1 MCSQFILRSSPKSI
15 GRYAKFYSSKEQLTE
30 SRAEQSAQHLL
41 KEAQMHRQIFDFYEE
56 LNATY
61 EAERCQKYDFNYT
74 GRTTRRRVFYGSLIA
89 DDSWATIAISAL
101 EHYGILNTVAF
112 VESNRT
118 QTFHWRDIRFGKG
131 TENLK
136 LLRKLFGKQTRV
148 SADYYVNEDYYLQS
162 LGREHD
168 QRSLII
174 ERWKQNGMRKD
185 DIGYLAD
192 VDEVLTRDF
201 CESIANLRCEGI

>member
-1 MCSQFILRSSPKSI
+1 MCSQFILCSSPKSI

-41 KEAQMHRQIFDFYEE
+41 KEAQMHRQIFDEE

-118 QTFHWRDIRFGKG
+118 QTFHLRDIRFGKG

-148 SADYYVNEDYYLQS
+148 SVDYYVNEDYYLQS